1 MSISDPMEVLLASD
15 RWASG
20 NILDACVKLSP
31 EEFTKPFEIGRG
43 SLQAS
48 MLHIIGAIRGWSDA
62 LRGGEIRPRLE
73 ETLKNPTAAELK
85 PLLEEVATEFASQ
98 VRAGK
103 PEETITRERGGKT
116 YTFTRGAVAAHV
128 MTHGFHT
135 RAQCLNML
143 RHLGVKPLPSSS
155 VLEWML
161 TMNPPT

>member
-48 MLHIIGAIRGWSDA
+48 TLHIIGAMRGWSDA
-62 LRGGEIRPRLE
+62 LRGNEYRPRLE
-73 ETLKNPTAAELK
+73 ETLKNPTAAELL
-85 PLLEEVATEFASQ
+85 PLLEEVAAEFAAL
-98 VRAGK
+98 VHAGK
-103 PEETITRERGGKT
+103 PDETITRERGGKN
-116 YTFTRGAVAAHV
+116 YTFMRGAVAAHV

-143 RHLGVKPLPSSS
+143 RHLGVKPLPMSS

-161 TMNPPT
+161 AMNPPK